1 MKLYARFMMRNILI
15 MCLVVFV
22 STNTLKADS
31 PFVGFIEN
39 KGQMVDQNG
48 IANTDVL
55 FQYVGKGFKI
65 QLRQNGYSYEL
76 NEARNIPQIKPGKKT
91 IDTPQDWLK
100 ALLITHRVD
109 IDFKN
114 SLKQINVIADEP
126 NQALL
131 NYVWN
136 GKETYGVKSFKRVV
150 YKNVYNKIDIEF
162 LIQNNNEF
170 KYNIILHPGAKIEN
184 VKFEIK
190 GAQKAIVNTDG
201 DLVISTSIGDV
212 KENIPFSF
220 YTNQPQ
226 INHAVSFHLNENTLG
241 FSANYDQKKTLVID
255 PSSNLIWGN
264 YIGGPALDYQTSVC
278 IDAADNVYVGGYTFS
293 SSNIATSAV
302 YQTTLSGS
310 FDSYLVK
317 TDASGN
323 MLWGT
328 YFGGTSVDVVYSL
341 GVDAAGNIYAGGD
354 TFSTSNIA
362 SSGAHQP
369 IYGGGVDD
377 CMLFKFSPAGQRLWS
392 TYYGGLE
399 HDIIGSLTIDNNGD
413 VIITGHTDSN
423 NAIATL
429 GAYSTVYGTGY
440 DVFVTK
446 FNSTGA
452 LQWGTY
458 YGDTGIDEGW
468 GIDCDETDFIYVT
481 GFTSSLFGISSGT
494 PHQGTYGGGFNDAF
508 IAKFN
513 PSGTNLVWGTYF
525 GDNGDD
531 AATSLKY
538 DQMGKIIITG
548 NTNSTVNIAS
558 AASHQSVLAS
568 AEDGYLTAFNLNG
581 VQQWGTYFGGEEADY
596 VNHLFIDSD
605 HQLLFCGQTASSG
618 SISTNGAFQPSISA
632 QYIYDAF
639 FAKFNNSGTQLLGSY
654 FGGPE
659 SETSK
664 GIVVDS
670 QGKVYLAGESTSSVN
685 IASAA
690 STYSVYSGDQD
701 AFLAK
706 FCINSIIPLT
716 PVTNATICLN
726 DTIIISAPVGCI
738 SYSWNTSANTH
749 SILVSNTITVGSF
762 TYSVKV
768 IDADGCDAASDT
780 IQVDIEECTTS
791 LDEQFGMDAAAVFP
805 NPTASKITI
814 NLGNASNQTGL
825 KLFSSMGQLLMEAH
839 VYNKE
844 VVLDLNEFGSGI
856 YFLMIKQDETTI
868 TKKIIK
874 H

>member
-1 MKLYARFMMRNILI
+1 MMKKILI
-15 MCLVVFV
+15 MCLVVFG
-22 STNTLKADS
+22 SINTFKANS
-31 PFVGFIEN
+31 PFTGFIEN
-39 KGQMVDQNG
+39 KGQMVNQNG
-48 IANTDVL
+48 ITNKDVL
-55 FQYVGKGFKI
+55 FQFVGKGLKI

-76 NEARNIPQIKPGKKT
+76 TEARNIPAIKPGKKT
-91 IDTPQDWLK
+91 SETPHDWLK
-100 ALLITHRVD
+100 TQLITHRVD
-109 IDFKN
+109 IDFMN
-114 SLKQINVIADEP
+114 SSKQVNVIADEL
-126 NQALL
+126 NQTPL

-150 YKNVYNKIDIEF
+150 YKNVYHQTDVEF
-162 LIQNNNEF
+162 LIQNNQEF
-170 KYNIILHPGAKIEN
+170 KYNIILHPGANIEN

-190 GAQKAIVNTDG
+190 GAQKAIVNADG
-201 DLVISTSIGDV
+201 DLVISTSIGEV

-226 INHAVSFHLNENTLG
+226 INQTVSFHLNENILN
-241 FSANYDQKKTLVID
+241 FSANYDQTKTLVID

-278 IDAADNVYVGGYTFS
+278 IDASDNVYVGGYTFS
-293 SSNIATSAV
+293 SSNIATAGV
-302 YQTTLSGS
+302 YQATLSGS

-341 GVDAAGNIYAGGD
+341 AVDASGNVYAGGD

-362 SSGAHQP
+362 SVGAHQTV
-369 IYGGGVDD
+369 YGGGVDD
-377 CMLFKFSPAGQRLWS
+377 CMLFKFSPAGQRIWS

-399 HDIIGSLTIDNNGD
+399 HDIIGSLTIDSNGD

-423 NAIATL
+423 NAIATP
-429 GAYSTVYGTGY
+429 GAYNTIYATGY

-446 FNSTGA
+446 FNSAGV

-468 GIDCDETDFIYVT
+468 GIDCDEQDFIYVT
-481 GFTSSLFGISSGT
+481 GFTSSLFGIAAGT

-513 PSGTNLVWGTYF
+513 PAGTNLVWGTYF
-525 GDNGDD
+525 GGNGDD
-531 AATSLKY
+531 AATALKY

-548 NTNSTVNIAS
+548 NTNSTVNIAT

-568 AEDGYLTAFNLNG
+568 AEDGYITAFNLNG
-581 VQQWGTYFGGEEADY
+581 AQQWGTYFGGEEADY

-618 SISTNGAFQPSISA
+618 SISTTGAFQPSIST

-639 FAKFNNSGTQLLGSY
+639 FTKFTNSGTQMLGTY

-690 STYSVYSGDQD
+690 SNYSVYSGDQD

-706 FCINSIIPLT
+706 FCITSKTPLT
-716 PVTNATICLN
+716 PSGTASVCLGG
-726 DTIIISAPVGCI
+726 TLVISAPAGYQ
-738 SYSWNTSANTH
+738 SYQWSNNVTTH
-749 SILVSNTITVGSF
+749 SFAVN
-762 TYSVKV
+762 YSVSPGTFLYFV
-768 IDADGCDAASDT
+768 SVVDADGCDGASDT
-780 IQVDIEECTTS
+780 LQVVVSECATS
-791 LDEQFGMDAAAVFP
+791 VNKMETNTAIRVFP
-805 NPTASKITI
+805 NPTSDVLIVEPLSD
-814 NLGNASNQTGL
+814 NLFDL
-825 KLFSSMGQLLMEAH
+825 KLFDMQGREINRLRYLKGFQNIYLQQL
-839 VYNKE
+839 N
-844 VVLDLNEFGSGI
+844 SGM
-856 YFLMIKQDETTI
+856 YMLEYSDHENTYYY
-868 TKKIIK
+868 KIIK
-874 H
+874 N